1 MFSCLYPSHCWDR
14 LHQSYDPNSAFYW
27 SNLCTV
33 DKPLSWKQEKLAV
46 VCFRVCGTLIIGGS
60 ALSPGH
66 GGEHVSRMKVVN
78 RSREYR
84 WKPWGVKERTAT
96 VTSSSSYAQ
105 YILANHRP
113 ERAYHPFLKEVIN
126 VNVYNISIH
135 FNSCFWSQLLLQ
147 WTSEVSI
154 TSFEFSPFNWVK
166 WNTVLHLTLN
176 LKQWTTKQIFLLI
189 LWRTYIKSL
198 NAVTAEELQYK
209 WICL

>member
-1 MFSCLYPSHCWDR
+1 METGKACCCVFQGVWDPDNRRVSSFSRAWR
-14 LHQSYDPNSAFYW
+14 
-27 SNLCTV
+27 
-33 DKPLSWKQEKLAV
+33 
-46 VCFRVCGTLIIGGS
+46 GTCVRDEGS
-60 ALSPGH
+60 EPIKRIQ
-66 GGEHVSRMKVVN
+66 VKTMR
-78 RSREYR
+78 
-84 WKPWGVKERTAT
+84 GVKERTAT

-105 YILANHRP
+105 YILANHTRP
-113 ERAYHPFLKEVIN
+113 ERAYHSFLKEVIN
-126 VNVYNISIH
+126 VNMYNTGFH

-147 WTSEVSI
+147 WTFGVSI

-176 LKQWTTKQIFLLI
+176 LKQWTTKQISLLI